1 MRRQHNTR
9 NYTALTRIMQ
19 EDLIRNQVLLH
30 GLGAL
35 HVNPQVL
42 HTLRVF
48 TMTPSWI
55 HKCFSVS

>member
-48 TMTPSWI
+48 TMTPS
-55 HKCFSVS
+55 